1 MDEVCGLWGRMEGV
15 RWCILKICASV
26 GGVRCTRKVIEGE
39 RKVTNRCGTGLEEEG
54 GLSEP

>member
-1 MDEVCGLWGRMEGV
+1 V